1 MAAAQLVSGI
11 ENQTFF
17 SNQILIPI
25 VFQSVYGN
33 CVLNEDEIMCLQL
46 LKNLIEMQF
55 SSINELTNIDLR
67 RLIRKPSCSF
77 NILFRFY
84 TSFAFSNQLFLYTS
98 LHEPITQVLTDEWYL
113 DVDPEKALGRF
124 SNEELISR

>member
-1 MAAAQLVSGI
+1 V
-11 ENQTFF
+11 
-17 SNQILIPI
+17 
-25 VFQSVYGN
+25 
-33 CVLNEDEIMCLQL
+33 CLQL

-55 SSINELTNIDLR
+55 SSSSEPSNVDLR

-84 TSFAFSNQLFLYTS
+84 TSFAFSTQLFLHAC
-98 LHEPITQVLTDEWYL
+98 LHGPIAQVLADEWYL